1 RVSSAGWMAGQG
13 PATRLGARAAGHLD
27 DQPGSGGRGVGRGVP
42 CLATVRLAGSAYAPT
57 CPGRRPTQQRDQH
70 VPRTGPRGETTRP
83 HAGWTHPASVRF
95 QLPDPRQLR
104 GSGPGPWGRPTIRR
118 CAPKEPVLSRFDV
131 GEDVRLADAGAG
143 YRVVPPVRP
152 HRIDV
157 RAAHRDAVVVPD
169 ERPAAEE
176 PLVGIPGAGAD
187 PAAGPGD
194 AAIGRPRLPG
204 VDADVP
210 GVEPAVEPDRVQA
223 PVAGRRDPREELV
236 VAGGVA

>member
-1 RVSSAGWMAGQG
+1 MLWPPPHTAARPAHATHRTAPGEYPSSCRLDAPGERAVPVAGT
-13 PATRLGARAAGHLD
+13 P
-27 DQPGSGGRGVGRGVP
+27 PS
-42 CLATVRLAGSAYAPT
+42 
-57 CPGRRPTQQRDQH
+57 
-70 VPRTGPRGETTRP
+70 
-83 HAGWTHPASVRF
+83 
-95 QLPDPRQLR
+95 R
-104 GSGPGPWGRPTIRR
+104 GSWPTSLGRPTIRR
-118 CAPKEPVLSRFDV
+118 CAPKEPVLSGFDV
-131 GEDVRLADAGAG
+131 GEDVRLTDAGAG
-143 YRVVPPVRP
+143 DRVVPPVRP

-157 RAAHRDAVVVPD
+157 GAAHRDAVVVPD

-176 PLVGIPGAGAD
+176 PLVGVPGAGAD